1 MFKFL
6 KLIFIIFM
14 IFTNAIAGEDG
25 ELNLSKQSKPVKDCF
40 EPLNRATFSLN
51 QGLDKAIFEPLAK
64 GYRTADLMS
73 SETDKQVSCSKIG
86 ELLAE
91 KLK

>member
-64 GYRTADLMS
+64 GYR
-73 SETDKQVSCSKIG
+73 
-86 ELLAE
+86 
-91 KLK
+91 KLPDPVQRGTKMPFVYQI